1 MHAQGSGRGESACT
15 AESLGRDSASVGR
28 SGYCPA
34 LDGLR
39 GLAIAGVVLFHTG
52 VVSGGF
58 LGVDLFFALSGFL
71 ISDLLLREYGS
82 TATVSLVGFWG
93 RRVRRLFPALAVV
106 LVAVVGLSWGL
117 RSGAY
122 LSGALADGPWV
133 QANLAN
139 WHLIAEASDYWA
151 RFTGGRVFEHL
162 WSIAIEEQFYL
173 VWPVLLLFL
182 LRGRGSGHR
191 RVAVVAAL
199 MAVASLVLMIV
210 LVDPANTTRVY
221 IGTDTRAFSLLLGV
235 LVATEPV
242 RDFLGGILQRWA
254 GIATAVLVTAIVLP
268 WVFVDGETS
277 RLLFRGGLFAYS
289 AAAAVLVLLCVQA
302 PETGMARVLSVR
314 PLVWLGTISYSL
326 YLWHWPMLVLLREN
340 SAWPRTVLAVAL
352 AVVAAAGSK
361 YLIEDPIRFRASW
374 ARGRTGRNA
383 FIAAMAALAALWL
396 IVPSPRPAAI
406 SIDGGGVT
414 AATPQGPPLRR
425 LMWAG
430 DSVGAQL
437 ALPLNSAATASG
449 LTFESI
455 AEAGGGNVVGPFS
468 EQNWPQI
475 TARITASRPDVVVY
489 EITTYD
495 WGSESEQRLAYHRL
509 VDTVTKVGGHVMF
522 VSLPPIRPD
531 EFYAPHLADLARTF
545 PTARSVADNSAG
557 RAIAVNADEYWG
569 PTFTPDLN
577 GDGRLDRAPD
587 GIHTCPQGA
596 AGFTNWLLGQ
606 LARHFSGFTPAQPAS
621 WIDTGWAASKEFTI
635 FPECR

>member
-1 MHAQGSGRGESACT
+1 MSA
-15 AESLGRDSASVGR
+15 
-28 SGYCPA
+28 YYPA

-39 GLAIAGVVLFHTG
+39 GVAIVGVLLFHTG

-58 LGVDLFFALSGFL
+58 LGVDLFFALSGYL
-71 ISDLLLREYGS
+71 ITDLLLREYGGS
-82 TATVSLVGFWG
+82 STVSLVGFWG

-106 LVAVVGLSWGL
+106 LVAVVLLSWGL

-133 QANLAN
+133 QANWGN
-139 WHLIAEASDYWA
+139 WHLIAESSDYWA
-151 RFTGGRVFEHL
+151 RFSGGRVFEHL

-182 LRGRGSGHR
+182 LRGKGSGQR

-199 MAVASLVLMIV
+199 MAVASLVLMMV
-210 LVDPANTTRVY
+210 LVDSADTTRVY

-235 LVATEPV
+235 LVATDPV

-254 GIATAVLVTAIVLP
+254 GVAMVVLVAAVVLP
-268 WVFVDGETS
+268 WAFVDGETS
-277 RLLFRGGLFAYS
+277 WLLFLGGLFAYS
-289 AAAAVLVLLCVQA
+289 AAAAVLVLLCVRA
-302 PETGMARVLSVR
+302 PETVMARVLSVR

-326 YLWHWPMLVLLREN
+326 YLWHWPLLVLLREN
-340 SAWPRTVLAVAL
+340 GDWSRTVLAVVL
-352 AVVAAAGSK
+352 AVSAAAGSK

-383 FIAAMAALAALWL
+383 FIAAMAALAVLWL
-396 IVPSPRPAAI
+396 IVPSPRSAAI
-406 SIDGGGVT
+406 SIDPGRP
-414 AATPQGPPLRR
+414 AEATSQGPPLRR

-437 ALPLNSAATASG
+437 ALPLNSAAAASG
-449 LTFESI
+449 LAFESL

-468 EQNWPQI
+468 EQNWPKI
-475 TARITASRPDVVVY
+475 DARITASRPDVLVY
-489 EITTYD
+489 QITTYD
-495 WGSESEQRLAYHRL
+495 WGSETEQRLAYNRL
-509 VDTVTKVGGHVMF
+509 VDTVTKVGGQVMF

-531 EFYAPHLADLARTF
+531 DFYAPHLADLARAF
-545 PTARSVADNSAG
+545 PTARSVADTSAG
-557 RAIAVNADEYWG
+557 RAVAVNADEYWG

-577 GDGRLDRAPD
+577 HDGTLDRAPD

-606 LARHFSGFTPAQPAS
+606 LARRYSGFVPAQPSS
-621 WIDTGWAASKEFTI
+621 WLDTGWAASKEFTV